1 MSEKRK
7 ELSVSAIENGTVI
20 DHIPSEKLFLVV
32 KILGLDHFDSP
43 TTFGFNLDSKKL
55 GKKGIIKVSNKFF
68 KEDEVRKIA
77 LAAPNAT
84 LITIRNFEV
93 VEKQSVQLPDAFEGI
108 VKCVNPKC
116 ITNQQNVVQKFQII
130 DKDDLKLHCVYCEKF
145 TKKENFEF
153 L

>member
-20 DHIPSEKLFLVV
+20 DHIPSEKLFLVI
-32 KILGLDHFDSP
+32 KILGLDHFDG
-43 TTFGFNLDSKKL
+43 TVTFGYNLESKKY
-55 GKKGIIKVSNKFF
+55 GKKGIIKASNKFF
-68 KEDEVRKIA
+68 KDDEVRKIA

-84 LITIRNFEV
+84 LIVIKNFEV
-93 VEKQSVQLPDAFEGI
+93 IEKKSVQLPDAFTGI

-116 ITNQQNVVQKFQII
+116 ITNQQNVKQKFQIL
-130 DKDDLKLHCVYCEKF
+130 DKDDLKLHCIYCEKF